1 MYVKEI
7 FTVLNKLKHIYVS
20 FIVFQTLIPVIFG
33 HLPAGASVKT
43 MVHYAQE
50 IRSGKFQQFD
60 YGIEQNLKIYNSL
73 EPPNYDTSKISVP
86 IVLYYANN
94 DWCASVTVGNI

>member
-1 MYVKEI
+1 M
-7 FTVLNKLKHIYVS
+7 
-20 FIVFQTLIPVIFG
+20 IFG
-33 HLPAGASVKT
+33 HLPAGASTKT

-50 IRSGKFQQFD
+50 IKSGKFQQFD
-60 YGIEQNLKIYNSL
+60 YGVIQNLKIYNSV

-94 DWCASVTVGNI
+94 DWCASITVGNI